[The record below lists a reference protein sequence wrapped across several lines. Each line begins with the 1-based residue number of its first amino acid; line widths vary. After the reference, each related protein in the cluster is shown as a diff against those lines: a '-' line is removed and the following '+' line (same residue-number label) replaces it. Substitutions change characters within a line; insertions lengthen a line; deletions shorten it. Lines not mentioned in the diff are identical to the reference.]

1 MRPIRHALVL
11 GSIAALAACSDTAP
25 NATDP
30 GDRAEGRA
38 PLIAAAPGQG
48 VDGQYIVVMRPGTG
62 LRAAK
67 EMDVQPR
74 HVYDGAL
81 HGFAAALTPAQVE
94 RLRRNPDVQ
103 YIEQDQVMYLD
114 ATQSGATWGI
124 DRIDQRNRPLSG
136 TYTYTATGSS
146 VRAYIID
153 SGINPDHTNFGGRA
167 QIAYDATGGNGRDC
181 NGHGTHTAGTVG
193 SATYGVAKGVLI
205 RAVRVGTCGSS
216 LLTSD
221 IVEGIDWVR
230 TNHVKP
236 AVANLSLGGGISSAL
251 DTATQNLINAGVFV
265 AVAAGNSNINAC
277 NASPARVA
285 AATTVAASTSTDAKA
300 SYSNYGSCVDL
311 YAPGSSITS
320 TWYSSN
326 TATNTISGT
335 SMAAPH
341 VAGVAALYKATYGDA
356 SQATIDTWIKNN
368 STANVISGNPS
379 GTPNR
384 LLFKSTL

>member
-48 VDGQYIVVMRPGTG
+48 VDGRYIVVMRPGTG

-94 RLRRNPDVQ
+94 RLRRNPDVH

-136 TYTYTATGSS
+136 TYTYNATGSS

-193 SATYGVAKGVLI
+193 SATYGVAKGVQI

-216 LLTSD
+216 LYTSD

-311 YAPGSSITS
+311 YAPGSSVTS

-384 LLFKSTL
+384 LLFKASL